1 MKPLKGLLSGPLME
15 IQSGEITGTYFSL
28 PEGKPIVPFFYSK
41 VIAEKMRE
49 KLLDAENWVVRGV
62 SQYQLKGFVAQNGS
76 FGCRSSGVLC
86 AILERRRNRCA
97 NGYHTERK
105 IKKKSIYINTYFTTF
120 DSQNMRVY
128 KKIQKL

>member
-62 SQYQLKGFVAQNGS
+62 SQYQLKGFVAQMEVL
-76 FGCRSSGVLC
+76 GVEAAVFYVPYWKEGETDVPMVIIPKEKLK
-86 AILERRRNRCA
+86 EE
-97 NGYHTERK
+97 Y
-105 IKKKSIYINTYFTTF
+105 IY
-120 DSQNMRVY
+120 
-128 KKIQKL
+128 

>member
-1 MKPLKGLLSGPLME
+1 ME

-62 SQYQLKGFVAQNGS
+62 SQYQLKGFVAQMEVL
-76 FGCRSSGVLC
+76 GVEAAVFYVPYWKEGETDVPMVIIPKEKLK
-86 AILERRRNRCA
+86 EE
-97 NGYHTERK
+97 Y
-105 IKKKSIYINTYFTTF
+105 IY
-120 DSQNMRVY
+120 
-128 KKIQKL
+128 